1 MKPTAMDGAPPALQP
16 ATDPTAYDKAAAW
29 IRTQTD
35 LKPTIGLVL
44 GSGLDILADLV
55 DQPVAIPYGD
65 IPDFP
70 VSTALGHKGELLL
83 GKAAQ
88 RPVLVM
94 RGRHHTYEGWSPA
107 QATFPVRV
115 MHRLGIRTLI
125 LTNAAGGLNPAFRV
139 GQIMLVR
146 DHVALPAMAGL
157 NPLRGPNADEFGD
170 RFPAMNDAY
179 SRRLVNLAR
188 TAARET
194 GIELQEGVY
203 VWVAGP
209 NFETPAEIRLLR
221 AWGGDAVGMSTVPEA
236 MVACHAGLEVLAFS
250 TITNLCVDTLEATD
264 RPDAEEVVAAG
275 RAVGEAY
282 AKLLRTLLP
291 RL

>member
-1 MKPTAMDGAPPALQP
+1 MNVPPPVLQP
-16 ATDPTAYDKAAAW
+16 ATDPTAYDRAAAW
-29 IRTQTD
+29 IQTQTN
-35 LKPTIGLVL
+35 LRPAIGLVL

-55 DQPVAIPYGD
+55 DQSVAIPYGD
-65 IPDFP
+65 IPGFP

-83 GKAAQ
+83 GKVAQ
-88 RPVLVM
+88 QPVLIM

-125 LTNAAGGLNPAFRV
+125 LTNAAGGLKPDFQV
-139 GQIMLVR
+139 GQIMLIL
-146 DHVALPAMAGL
+146 DHIALPAMAGL
-157 NPLRGPNADEFGD
+157 NPLRGPNENEFGD

-179 SRRLVNLAR
+179 NQRLAKLAR
-188 TAARET
+188 AAAREAGT
-194 GIELQEGVY
+194 ELREGVY

-209 NFETPAEIRLLR
+209 NFETPAEIRMLR
-221 AWGGDAVGMSTVPEA
+221 AWGGDAVGMSTVPEVMIA
-236 MVACHAGLEVLAFS
+236 HHAGMEVLAFS

-264 RPDAEEVVAAG
+264 RPDAEEVVIAG
-275 RAVGEAY
+275 RAAGQSY

>member
-1 MKPTAMDGAPPALQP
+1 MKSLVVDDHPPTLQP
-16 ATDPTAYDKAAAW
+16 PTDPAAYSAAAAW
-29 IRTQTD
+29 IEARTN
-35 LKPTIGLVL
+35 LRPTIGLVL
-44 GSGLDILADLV
+44 GSGLDILADLM
-55 DQPVAIPYGD
+55 DQPLAIPYAD
-65 IPDFP
+65 IPGFP
-70 VSTALGHKGELLL
+70 VSTALGHKSELLL
-83 GKAAQ
+83 GTVAQ

-139 GQIMLVR
+139 GQIMLMR
-146 DHVALPAMAGL
+146 DHIALPAMAGL

-179 SRRLVNLAR
+179 SHRLVNLAR
-188 TAARET
+188 TAAREAD
-194 GIELQEGVY
+194 IELQEGVY

-236 MVACHAGLEVLAFS
+236 MVACHAGMEVLAFS

-275 RAVGEAY
+275 RAVGKVY
-282 AKLLRTLLP
+282 ARLLRTLLP
-291 RL
+291 QL

>member
-1 MKPTAMDGAPPALQP
+1 MDP
-16 ATDPTAYDKAAAW
+16 
-29 IRTQTD
+29 TQTD
-35 LKPTIGLVL
+35 LKPAFGLVL

-65 IPDFP
+65 IPGFP

-83 GKAAQ
+83 GKAVQ
-88 RPVLVM
+88 RSVLVM

-139 GQIMLVR
+139 GQIMLMR
-146 DHVALPAMAGL
+146 DHIALPAMAGL

-179 SRRLVNLAR
+179 SHRLANLAR

-194 GIELQEGVY
+194 GTELQEGVY

-236 MVACHAGLEVLAFS
+236 MVACHAGMEVLAFS
-250 TITNLCVDTLEATD
+250 TITNLCVDNLEATD

-282 AKLLRTLLP
+282 ARLLRTLLP

>member
-1 MKPTAMDGAPPALQP
+1 MDGPPSALQP

-35 LKPTIGLVL
+35 LKPAIGLVL

-65 IPDFP
+65 IPGFP
-70 VSTALGHKGELLL
+70 VSTALGHVGELLL

-139 GQIMLVR
+139 GQIMLMR
-146 DHVALPAMAGL
+146 DHIALPAMAGL

-179 SRRLVNLAR
+179 SHRLANLAR

-194 GIELQEGVY
+194 GTELQEGVY

-236 MVACHAGLEVLAFS
+236 MVACHAGMEVLAFS
-250 TITNLCVDTLEATD
+250 TITNLCVDNLEATD

-282 AKLLRTLLP
+282 ARLLRTLLP

>member
-1 MKPTAMDGAPPALQP
+1 MDGAPPALQP

>member
-1 MKPTAMDGAPPALQP
+1 MDGPPPALQP
-16 ATDPTAYDKAAAW
+16 ATDPTAYNKAAAW

-35 LKPTIGLVL
+35 LKPAIGLVL

-65 IPDFP
+65 IPGFP

-83 GKAAQ
+83 GQIAQ
-88 RPVLVM
+88 QPVLVM

-125 LTNAAGGLNPAFRV
+125 LTNAAGGLNPAFQV
-139 GQIMLVR
+139 GQIMLIR
-146 DHVALPAMAGL
+146 DHIALPALAGL

-179 SRRLVNLAR
+179 SRRLTNLTH
-188 TAARET
+188 TAAREA

-209 NFETPAEIRLLR
+209 NFETPAEIRMLR

-236 MVACHAGLEVLAFS
+236 MVACHAGMEVLAFS
-250 TITNLCVDTLEATD
+250 TVTNLCVDTLEATD
-264 RPDAEEVVAAG
+264 RPDAEEVVTAG
-275 RAVGEAY
+275 RAAGEAY
-282 AKLLRTLLP
+282 ARLLQTLLP
-291 RL
+291 QL

>member
-1 MKPTAMDGAPPALQP
+1 MDGLPPTLQP
-16 ATDPTAYDKAAAW
+16 ATDPTAYNKAAAW

-35 LKPTIGLVL
+35 LQPAIGLVL

-55 DQPVAIPYGD
+55 DQPVVIPYGD
-65 IPDFP
+65 IPGFP
-70 VSTALGHKGELLL
+70 VSTALGHKGDLLL
-83 GKAAQ
+83 GQVAQ

-125 LTNAAGGLNPAFRV
+125 LTNAAGGLNPTFRV
-139 GQIMLVR
+139 GQIMLIR
-146 DHVALPAMAGL
+146 DHIALPALAGL

-179 SRRLVNLAR
+179 SHRLANLTH
-188 TAARET
+188 TAAHEA

-209 NFETPAEIRLLR
+209 NFETPAEIRMLR
-221 AWGGDAVGMSTVPEA
+221 VWGGDAVGMSTVPEA
-236 MVACHAGLEVLAFS
+236 MVACHAGMEVLAFS
-250 TITNLCVDTLEATD
+250 TVTNLCVDTLEATD
-264 RPDAEEVVAAG
+264 RPDAEEVVTAG
-275 RAVGEAY
+275 RAAGEAY
-282 AKLLRTLLP
+282 ARLLQTLVP

>member
-1 MKPTAMDGAPPALQP
+1 MNALPPVLQP
-16 ATDPTAYDKAAAW
+16 ATDPAAYDRAAAW
-29 IRTQTD
+29 VQAQTN
-35 LKPTIGLVL
+35 LRPTIGLVL

-55 DQPVAIPYGD
+55 DQSVAIPYGD
-65 IPDFP
+65 IPGFP

-83 GKAAQ
+83 GKVAQ
-88 RPVLVM
+88 QPILIM

-115 MHRLGIRTLI
+115 MHRLGIRILI
-125 LTNAAGGLNPAFRV
+125 LTNAAGGLKPNFRV
-139 GQIMLVR
+139 GQIMLIR
-146 DHVALPAMAGL
+146 DHIALPAMAGL
-157 NPLRGPNADEFGD
+157 NPLRGPNEDEFGD

-179 SRRLVNLAR
+179 SHQLVKLAR
-188 TAARET
+188 AAAREAGT
-194 GIELQEGVY
+194 ELREGVY

-209 NFETPAEIRLLR
+209 NFETPAEIRMLR
-221 AWGGDAVGMSTVPEA
+221 AWGGDAVGMSTVPET
-236 MVACHAGLEVLAFS
+236 MIACHAGMEVLAFS

-264 RPDAEEVVAAG
+264 RPDAEEVVIAG
-275 RAVGEAY
+275 RAAGQSY

>member
-1 MKPTAMDGAPPALQP
+1 MDGPPPALQP
-16 ATDPTAYDKAAAW
+16 ATDPTAYNKAAAW

-35 LKPTIGLVL
+35 LQPAIGLVL

-55 DQPVAIPYGD
+55 DQPVAIPYSD
-65 IPDFP
+65 ISGFP

-83 GKAAQ
+83 GQVAQ
-88 RPVLVM
+88 QPVLVM

-139 GQIMLVR
+139 GQIMLIR
-146 DHVALPAMAGL
+146 DHIALPALAGL

-179 SRRLVNLAR
+179 SHRLANLTH
-188 TAARET
+188 TAAHEA

-209 NFETPAEIRLLR
+209 NFETPAEIRMLR

-236 MVACHAGLEVLAFS
+236 MVACHAGMEVLAFS
-250 TITNLCVDTLEATD
+250 TVTNLCVDTLEATD
-264 RPDAEEVVAAG
+264 RPDAEEVVTAG
-275 RAVGEAY
+275 RAAGKAY
-282 AKLLRTLLP
+282 ARLLQTLVP

>member
-1 MKPTAMDGAPPALQP
+1 MDGAPPALQP

-55 DQPVAIPYGD
+55 DQPVAIPYSD

-179 SRRLVNLAR
+179 SHRLANLAR

-194 GIELQEGVY
+194 GTELQEGVY

-236 MVACHAGLEVLAFS
+236 MVACHAGMEVLAFS
-250 TITNLCVDTLEATD
+250 TITNVCVDNLEATD

-275 RAVGEAY
+275 RSVGEAY
-282 AKLLRTLLP
+282 ARLLRTLLP

>member
-1 MKPTAMDGAPPALQP
+1 MDSTPPALQP

-65 IPDFP
+65 IPGFP
-70 VSTALGHKGELLL
+70 VSTALGHVGELLL
-83 GKAAQ
+83 GKVAQ
-88 RPVLVM
+88 RPILVM

-179 SRRLVNLAR
+179 SHRLVNLAR
-188 TAARET
+188 TAAREAD
-194 GIELQEGVY
+194 IELQEGVY

-236 MVACHAGLEVLAFS
+236 MVACHAGMEVLAFS
-250 TITNLCVDTLEATD
+250 TITNLCVDNLEATD

-282 AKLLRTLLP
+282 ARLLRTLLP
-291 RL
+291 CF

>member
-1 MKPTAMDGAPPALQP
+1 MDSTPPALQP

-35 LKPTIGLVL
+35 LKPAIGLVL

-88 RPVLVM
+88 RPILVM

-139 GQIMLVR
+139 GQIMLMR
-146 DHVALPAMAGL
+146 DHIALPAMAGL
-157 NPLRGPNADEFGD
+157 NPLRGPNANEFGD

>member
-1 MKPTAMDGAPPALQP
+1 MDGAPPALQP

-179 SRRLVNLAR
+179 SRRLANLAR

>member
-1 MKPTAMDGAPPALQP
+1 MEGPPSVLQP

-35 LKPTIGLVL
+35 LKPAIGLVL

-55 DQPVAIPYGD
+55 DQPVAIPYGN
-65 IPDFP
+65 IPGFP

-88 RPVLVM
+88 QPVLVM

-139 GQIMLVR
+139 GQIMLMR
-146 DHVALPAMAGL
+146 DHIALPAMAGL

-179 SRRLVNLAR
+179 SHRLVNLAR
-188 TAARET
+188 TAAREANI
-194 GIELQEGVY
+194 GLQEGVY

-236 MVACHAGLEVLAFS
+236 MVACHAGMEVLAFS
-250 TITNLCVDTLEATD
+250 TITNVCVDNLEATD

-275 RAVGEAY
+275 RSVGEAY
-282 AKLLRTLLP
+282 ARLLRTLLP

>member
-1 MKPTAMDGAPPALQP
+1 MDGAPPALQP

-55 DQPVAIPYGD
+55 DQPVAIPYSD

-88 RPVLVM
+88 RPILVM

-107 QATFPVRV
+107 QTTFPVRV

-139 GQIMLVR
+139 GQIMLMR
-146 DHVALPAMAGL
+146 DHIALPAMAGL
-157 NPLRGPNADEFGD
+157 NPLRGPNADEFGN

>member
-1 MKPTAMDGAPPALQP
+1 MDGPPPALQP
-16 ATDPTAYDKAAAW
+16 ATDPTTYDKAAAW

-35 LKPTIGLVL
+35 LQPAIGLVL

-55 DQPVAIPYGD
+55 DQPVVIPYGD
-65 IPDFP
+65 IPGFP
-70 VSTALGHKGELLL
+70 VSTALGHKGDLLL
-83 GKAAQ
+83 GQVAQ

-139 GQIMLVR
+139 GQIMLIR
-146 DHVALPAMAGL
+146 DHIALPALVGL

-179 SRRLVNLAR
+179 SHRLANLTH
-188 TAARET
+188 TAAHEA

-209 NFETPAEIRLLR
+209 NFETPAEIRMLR

-236 MVACHAGLEVLAFS
+236 MVACHAGMEVLAFS
-250 TITNLCVDTLEATD
+250 TVTNLCVDTLEATD
-264 RPDAEEVVAAG
+264 RPDAEEVVTAG
-275 RAVGEAY
+275 RAAGEAY
-282 AKLLRTLLP
+282 ARLLQTLVP

>member
-1 MKPTAMDGAPPALQP
+1 MDGPPSALQP

-35 LKPTIGLVL
+35 LKPAIGLVL

-65 IPDFP
+65 IPGFP

-88 RPVLVM
+88 RSVLVM

-139 GQIMLVR
+139 GQIMLMR
-146 DHVALPAMAGL
+146 DHIALPAMAGL

-179 SRRLVNLAR
+179 SHRLVNLAR
-188 TAARET
+188 TAAREANI
-194 GIELQEGVY
+194 GLQEGVY

-236 MVACHAGLEVLAFS
+236 MVACHAGMEVLAFS
-250 TITNLCVDTLEATD
+250 TITNLCVDNLEATD

-282 AKLLRTLLP
+282 ARLLRTLLP